1 MTIFAEFFKT
11 PLFNQDGVDREL
23 NAIDSEYKKN
33 LSNEMRREMQIL
45 KSDLCSKD
53 SPIKGFGTGNKE
65 TLNIPFVRELMLK
78 YY

>member
-1 MTIFAEFFKT
+1 MSIFAEFFKT

-33 LSNEMRREMQIL
+33 LSSEVRREYQIF
-45 KSDLCSKD
+45 KSDLCLQD
-53 SPIKGFGTGNKE
+53 SPMKGFGTGNKE
-65 TLNIPFVRELMLK
+65 TLSVPYVREIMLK